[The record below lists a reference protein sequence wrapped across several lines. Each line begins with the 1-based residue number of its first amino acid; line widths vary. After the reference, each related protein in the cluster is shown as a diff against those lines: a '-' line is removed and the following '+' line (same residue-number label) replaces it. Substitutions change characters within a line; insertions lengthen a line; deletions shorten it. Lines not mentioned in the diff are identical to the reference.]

1 MTARWLWL
9 PFAMLC
15 GLALPGWGAE
25 SDALQVTDIR
35 PSGEVKV
42 SWRGQA
48 SVLKKGQAAGPWT
61 LMAVTGTTQRR
72 SAVFEDFTQ
81 KTGHILMVQP
91 GAARVDLPKSLESA
105 FAGPSTL
112 YHGHTLNE
120 VVNSETDLLGG
131 EVLSRPGDPGYDDI
145 ARAIPPISKMR
156 THSFVGTHE
165 NMDKVGFTY
174 GGATSHFDPVV
185 YVPAIEKIRTEGKV
199 WNGLVGDWLP
209 ALRYVYPE
217 DSGAWTEL
225 VAYAPFRVE
234 NGNKW
239 IQQVWYRVARIE
251 NDRLAWV
258 RYFDSYHPFPP
269 RLEYPPEPFYTELL
283 QMREGW
289 DKYLAP
295 GMRIQIPDKRVE
307 NMARHSLVRDLITRI
322 GVQPKYGVFD
332 KNYGGSEHD
341 GFPDTFNVDT
351 AAMLEWGLLDLAGGY
366 IDNYFGKFVRDDGSI
381 LYRGP
386 ETGQYGRMLTV
397 VAQYVN
403 YGGDPKLVLK
413 NRSRID
419 GVTRLLLAMREKA
432 LKLAPGDPAYGMISG
447 WSEADACLDP
457 EPERYSQPYFSNS
470 TEAIRG
476 FRDIG
481 AVWERLGRE
490 SGSVELSAWGKK
502 LSSEAARFE
511 KDLQTSI
518 SRSILK
524 DASPVCLPAIAGVK
538 EPFDVASK
546 RDRLDPQYR
555 SYRPY
560 MEMLFSGNLTR
571 EQVEMVVKYR
581 AAHRD
586 TILGIPT
593 AYGYDTHEIA
603 GFLTYGHGYGLL
615 QHDMIREFLMT
626 LYSTM
631 AHQYTRGVWTAPE
644 TRNLDSPRGEAPYCT
659 PAQLVVPLFA
669 RWMLV
674 FEDPQAPVVW
684 LAKGAPREWMDDG
697 QRMNVDG
704 APTRWG
710 RIGFTITSHMVNGE
724 VRADVRLPVTP
735 FAASVKLR
743 LRAPEGKRL
752 QAVAVNG
759 KEWTAFDA
767 TEESVTLPVK
777 MAGKVSIVASYR

>member
-1 MTARWLWL
+1 MTNRRMWL
-9 PFAMLC
+9 PLVMLF
-15 GLALPGWGAE
+15 GLTLPGWGASSADLE
-25 SDALQVTDIR
+25 VTAF
-35 PSGEVKV
+35 PGVGEVRV
-42 SWRGQA
+42 NWQGQS
-48 SVLKKGQAAGPWT
+48 SVVKKGQTAGPWT
-61 LMAVTGTTQRR
+61 LMAVPGTAQGR

-81 KTGHILMVQP
+81 KTGHILIVQP
-91 GAARVDLPKSLESA
+91 GRVMKDLPKSLEPA
-105 FAGPSTL
+105 FAEPSTL

-120 VVNSETDLLGG
+120 VVNSESDLLGG
-131 EVLSRPGDPGYDDI
+131 EVLSRPGDPDYDDI
-145 ARAIPPISKMR
+145 ARAIPPISKM
-156 THSFVGTHE
+156 TTYSFVGTHE
-165 NMDKVGFTY
+165 SLDKVGFTF

-185 YVPAIEKIRTEGKV
+185 YVPAIEKTRKAGRV
-199 WNGLVGDWLP
+199 WHGLVGDWLP
-209 ALRYVYPE
+209 ALRFVYPE

-239 IQQVWYRVARIE
+239 IQPVWYRVVRIE
-251 NDRLAWV
+251 NYRLAWV

-269 RLEYPPEPFYTELL
+269 RLHYPPEPFYTELL
-283 QMREGW
+283 QMRETW
-289 DKYLAP
+289 SKYLAP
-295 GMRIQIPDKRVE
+295 GMQIQIPDKRVE
-307 NMARHSLVRDLITRI
+307 NMARHSLVRDLITRM

-351 AAMLEWGLLDLAGGY
+351 SAMLEWGLLDLAGGY

-397 VAQYVN
+397 VAQYIN
-403 YGGDPKLVLK
+403 YGGDAKIVRK

-419 GVTRLLLAMREKA
+419 GVTKLLLAMREKA
-432 LKLAPGDPAYGMISG
+432 LKLPPDDPAYGMISG

-457 EPERYSQPYFSNS
+457 EPERYSQPYISNS

-476 FRDIG
+476 FRDLG
-481 AVWERLGRE
+481 AVWEKLGMQ
-490 SGSVELSAWGKK
+490 SGNAELSGWGKK
-502 LSSEAARFE
+502 LSGEAARFE

-524 DASPVCLPAIAGVK
+524 NTSPVCLPAIAGVK

-546 RDRLDPQYR
+546 RDKLDPQFR

-593 AYGYDTHEIA
+593 SYGYNSHEVA

-615 QHDMIREFLMT
+615 QYDMIREYLLT

-644 TRNLDSPRGEAPYCT
+644 TRNLDNPRGAAPYCT

-674 FEDPQAPVVW
+674 FEDPQSPVVW
-684 LAKGAPREWMDDG
+684 LAKGAPREWLADG
-697 QRMNVDG
+697 QRMNVNG
-704 APTRWG
+704 APTSWG
-710 RIGFTITSHMVNGE
+710 RIGFTIDSHLGQGE
-724 VRADVRLPVTP
+724 VKADVRLPAAP

-743 LRAPEGKRL
+743 LRAPEGKRMHT
-752 QAVAVNG
+752 VTVNG
-759 KEWTAFDA
+759 QSWKAFDA
-767 TEESVTLPVK
+767 TEESVTLPSK
-777 MAGKVSIVASYR
+777 MSGKVSIVASYR